1 MTQDGDDG
9 RQAGLAGIG
18 IGLPAEGA
26 TGTFLQ
32 RLRVLD
38 DAAFT
43 RELEACEAKV
53 RRSIAGFIH
62 DRDVAADI
70 FAETVATAYRRRYK
84 FLVGGGSFR
93 AWVEKIAHN
102 KVREHFRCQRSRCE
116 VALPETSQ
124 VHQDSLSQVEALVA
138 QEDAA
143 QLALSLGRL
152 DAGQQAV
159 LRLFYRDG
167 RSIRGIA
174 AELGLEEATV
184 RKRLSRGRQRLRDQL
199 LQEDVYRNLSAEGKQ
214 AVADFLSENPEGR
227 GDIASDMREEG

>member
-1 MTQDGDDG
+1 MTPDGDDG
-9 RQAGLAGIG
+9 RQAGLTGIG
-18 IGLPAEGA
+18 IGLPAEGG

-32 RLRVLD
+32 RLRILD
-38 DAAFT
+38 DEAFT

-53 RRSIAGFIH
+53 RRSIGGFIH

-93 AWVEKIAHN
+93 AWIDKIAHN
-102 KVREHFRCQRSRCE
+102 KVREHFRRQRSLRE

-124 VHQDSLSQVEALVA
+124 VHQDSLSQEEALVA

-143 QLALSLGRL
+143 QLALSFGKL
-152 DAGQQAV
+152 DADQQTM

-167 RSIRGIA
+167 RSIRSIA
-174 AELGLEEATV
+174 EELGLKEAAV
-184 RKRLSRGRQRLRDQL
+184 KKRLSRGRQQLRDQL
-199 LQEDVYRNLSAEGKQ
+199 LQEDVYRDLSAEGKQ
-214 AVADFLSENPEGR
+214 AVADFLSEDQECR